1 VASDSRDAF
10 PLKPLSSSGVSNA
23 LEKAERYRLLNE
35 PGEAESICH
44 DILAIEPDHQR
55 AIVTL
60 VLALSDQFDRDLG
73 ERLTLARRLLERIDD
88 EYERDYYAG
97 VVWERR
103 GKAILQKGTP
113 GAGHDAYECLE
124 EAMIWFERA
133 EAIRPPGH
141 DDAMLRWNACARK
154 ISSNRELRPRV
165 EERHEPVL
173 E

>member
-1 VASDSRDAF
+1 MFELKLLHADAI
-10 PLKPLSSSGVSNA
+10 PAA

-44 DILAIEPDHQR
+44 DILAVDPGHQG
-55 AIVTL
+55 ALVTL
-60 VLALSDQFDRDLG
+60 VLALTDQFERELG
-73 ERLTLARRLLERIDD
+73 GRLTEARRLLGRIEG
-88 EYERDYYAG
+88 EYERAYYTG

-103 GKAILQKGTP
+103 GKAILKKGTP
-113 GAGHDAYECLE
+113 GAGYDAYDCLV
-124 EAMIWFERA
+124 EAMQWFERA
-133 EAIRPPGH
+133 EATRPPGH

-154 ISSNRELRPRV
+154 LNSNNELRPRV